1 MIHSRIAKT
10 LARGAVV
17 SWREQPTQYD
27 IEALRSNVERVRLV
41 IRVRWA
47 IVAVLAIFSVFGASV
62 FATSTDLDSLI
73 RNMTIPAIALIFV
86 LMYNGFYQAVLPKVA
101 NVAFLNQA
109 QLLFDMLVATVLVY
123 YSGGVYSWFPA
134 MYLVFILEAA
144 FILPRRGQV
153 WMLVASAALLYGAVL
168 VGDYTGL
175 LPHVELPFVTS
186 GLQQNIT
193 YVLVRYLWEVTLF
206 SGAALVGM
214 LMMKTI
220 RRREFELRESSF
232 IDDLTGLYN
241 RHYFQRILM
250 TECERAMRNNRQ
262 VALILADIDHFGDV
276 NRTFGVE
283 VGDEILAAIARLL
296 KDIASADT
304 GVDGWDV
311 NTACRIGGEELAL
324 IVPEVARGLSDRTPL
339 EHRAYAIAETF
350 RQAVESLRVSGVSVT
365 VSVGVAFLPVD
376 GVSHDA
382 LLEAADGMLSLAV
395 LAGGNGVRT
404 SVPGAGVP
412 SDDDLR

>member
-1 MIHSRIAKT
+1 MIQSRIAKT

-47 IVAVLAIFSVFGASV
+47 IVAVLAIFSVVGASV
-62 FATSTDLDSLI
+62 YATSTDLDSLT
-73 RNMTIPAIALIFV
+73 RNMTIPAIALIVV

-123 YSGGVYSWFPA
+123 YSGGVYSWFSA

-144 FILPRRGQV
+144 FILPRRSQV
-153 WMLVASAALLYGAVL
+153 WMLVAGAAVLYGAVL
-168 VGDYTGL
+168 FGDYTGL
-175 LPHVELPFVTS
+175 LRHVELPFVTS
-186 GLQQNIT
+186 GLEQNIT
-193 YVLVRYLWEVTLF
+193 YVLVRYLWQVTLF
-206 SGAALVGM
+206 TGAALVGM

-220 RRREFELRESSF
+220 RVRESELRESSF

-241 RHYFQRILM
+241 RHYFQRVLM

-262 VALILADIDHFGDV
+262 VALILADIDRFGDV

-324 IVPEVARGLSDRTPL
+324 IVPEVARELSDRTPL
-339 EHRAYAIAETF
+339 EHRAYSIAETF
-350 RQAVESLRVSGVSVT
+350 RGAVESLRVSGVSVT
-365 VSVGVAFLPVD
+365 VSVGVAFLPAD

-382 LLEAADGMLSLAV
+382 LVDAADGMLSLAV

-404 SVPGAGVP
+404 SVPGASVP
-412 SDDDLR
+412 SDETLR

>member
-1 MIHSRIAKT
+1 MIQSRIAKT
-10 LARGAVV
+10 LARGALV

-41 IRVRWA
+41 IHVRWA
-47 IVAVLAIFSVFGASV
+47 IVAVLATFSVLGASV
-62 FATSTDLDSLI
+62 YATSTDLDSLT

-86 LMYNGFYQAVLPKVA
+86 LMYNGFYQAVLPRVA

-123 YSGGVYSWFPA
+123 YSGGVYSWFSA

-144 FILPRRGQV
+144 FILPRRSQV
-153 WMLVASAALLYGAVL
+153 WMLVTGAALLYGAVL
-168 VGDYTGL
+168 LGDYTGL
-175 LPHVELPFVTS
+175 LRHIELPFVTA
-186 GLQQNIT
+186 GLERNIT
-193 YVLVRYLWEVTLF
+193 YVLVRYLWQVTLF
-206 SGAALVGM
+206 YGAALVGM
-214 LMMKTI
+214 LMMKSI
-220 RRREFELRESSF
+220 RIREAELRESSF
-232 IDDLTGLYN
+232 VDDLTGLYN
-241 RHYFQRILM
+241 RHYFQRVLM

-262 VALILADIDHFGDV
+262 VALILADIDRFGDV

-283 VGDEILAAIARLL
+283 VGDAILASIARLL

-311 NTACRIGGEELAL
+311 NTVCRIGGEEMAL
-324 IVPEVARGLSDRTPL
+324 IVPEVARGLTDRTPL
-339 EHRAYAIAETF
+339 EHRVYSIAETF

-382 LLEAADGMLSLAV
+382 LVDAADGMLSLAV
-395 LAGGNGVRT
+395 LAGGNAVRT
-404 SVPGAGVP
+404 SASDSGAS
-412 SDDDLR
+412 SDDVPR